1 MKRILTLVAAG
12 MVWAGL
18 ATAQVQSTNITL
30 TGPTMTIPDNDPSG
44 LALTYNL
51 LGMGGTI
58 SNVTVSLDI
67 SGGYNGDLYAYLAG
81 PNGGFSVLL
90 NRTGVGT
97 GAGQSAN
104 GYADAGFNVT
114 FSDTGAGG
122 LQYYQSTGYPASL
135 AGGQETG
142 TWQPEGV
149 TIDPQSSPA
158 AFSAAT
164 SGNTPLS
171 SFDGTDPNGTWTL
184 FLADLSA
191 GSQSVLVTPTVTII
205 TVPEP
210 ASLTLAALGGMALLL
225 LRQSRQRR
233 L

>member
-1 MKRILTLVAAG
+1 MKRILTLAAAG
-12 MVWAGL
+12 MVWAGT

-135 AGGQETG
+135 VGGQETG

-191 GSQSVLVTPTVTII
+191 GSQSVVVTPTVTII

>member
-1 MKRILTLVAAG
+1 LTLVAAG

-135 AGGQETG
+135 VGGQETG